1 MARTTFPLKDK
12 EERIMKQTM
21 KWACSVG
28 LIFCLLVFMLACG
41 KNQDSL
47 PSATTG
53 TQTTT
58 ESPDDRVTTAEDT
71 ETEPPSDETTPQQE
85 PEPSPTDGMEP
96 AEDTDGASYGEW
108 VPYGNDTVG

>member
-1 MARTTFPLKDK
+1 
-12 EERIMKQTM
+12 MKQTM

-28 LIFCLLVFMLACG
+28 LIFCLLVFMFACG
-41 KNQDSL
+41 KDQDSL
-47 PSATTG
+47 PSVTTG

-71 ETEPPSDETTPQQE
+71 ETESPSDETTTQQEPEEPEE

>member
-1 MARTTFPLKDK
+1 
-12 EERIMKQTM
+12 MKQTM

-28 LIFCLLVFMLACG
+28 LIFCLLVFMFACG
-41 KNQDSL
+41 KDQDSL

-58 ESPDDRVTTAEDT
+58 ESPDDRVTAAEDT
-71 ETEPPSDETTPQQE
+71 ETESPSDETTTQQEPEE